1 MSISI
6 VENIQRAE
14 ISQRCSINQWRTVA
28 GTKLYFTLMF
38 IGKTGKGRQFSTL
51 MKRFIS
57 SYSVRQVAS
66 STVSFF
72 FFFKNNNETK
82 LCWLSNKKKK
92 KKKEK
97 LRVLGYLPCAAFW
110 LSFHTWLSVKGDGV
124 RHGHCR
130 MEGQTPGQFS
140 CKHLTTVKRTK
151 KQNKVNVVSWLHL
164 LIKDKGTSEVF
175 LAAVYYFVNLSVSFT
190 TDHTFQDLVMCTKL

>member
-1 MSISI
+1 MSVSI

-57 SYSVRQVAS
+57 SYSVLQVAS

-72 FFFKNNNETK
+72 FFSKTTMKQSYVGFPIKR
-82 LCWLSNKKKK
+82 K

-175 LAAVYYFVNLSVSFT
+175 LATVYYFDNLSVSFT

>member
-1 MSISI
+1 MSVSI

-72 FFFKNNNETK
+72 FFSKTTMKQSYVGFPIKR
-82 LCWLSNKKKK
+82 KKKK
-92 KKKEK
+92 RKVTCIRIFTLCCILAQFPYMAQCKRRRSPPWSLQDGGPNPWPIFMQTSYNCEENKKTKQSE
-97 LRVLGYLPCAAFW
+97 RSVLT
-110 LSFHTWLSVKGDGV
+110 SFI
-124 RHGHCR
+124 
-130 MEGQTPGQFS
+130 
-140 CKHLTTVKRTK
+140 
-151 KQNKVNVVSWLHL
+151 N
-164 LIKDKGTSEVF
+164 
-175 LAAVYYFVNLSVSFT
+175 
-190 TDHTFQDLVMCTKL
+190 

>member
-1 MSISI
+1 MKNRSRYKAIFHFN
-6 VENIQRAE
+6 VYREDWEGQTVLYTYEAFYFQLQR
-14 ISQRCSINQWRTVA
+14 SA
-28 GTKLYFTLMF
+28 GSKQYRKL
-38 IGKTGKGRQFSTL
+38 
-51 MKRFIS
+51 
-57 SYSVRQVAS
+57 
-66 STVSFF
+66 FF

-92 KKKEK
+92 KKEEK

-175 LAAVYYFVNLSVSFT
+175 LATVYYFVNLSVSFT